1 MDKHDNFE
9 DNIYLLMGR
18 IKNLRDSTILDM
30 DPEIFLDKTLEDI
43 DFFDKTLELLLQRIL
58 ENQWSI
64 NRKELLHHLSE
75 LDWQFSQVLQEIL
88 DGSGSIS
95 IKKIPSL
102 KEKMTI
108 LRKKSLDR
116 RNTAETTGAAVT
128 GDNPEEPVISSN
140 ELNELLKDF

>member
-75 LDWQFSQVLQEIL
+75 LDWQFSKVLQEIL